1 MREALPWLSPRL
13 EPSESRRYAAVLV
26 CRELASEAP
35 AVFNVHVASF
45 LDGVWGGLRDTK
57 LHVREARVQALEVR
71 RTSRGTA
78 GVSVAHE
85 FGGGGERPGL
95 EQGVCWGSGEVEA
108 QGMFCVHACMHPPM
122 RASVH
127 AESYA
132 HTALRPATHVTFMHA
147 HHSVCWCW

>member
-45 LDGVWGGLRDTK
+45 LDGVWGGLRDPK
-57 LHVREARVQALEVR
+57 LHVREASVQALEVR

-85 FGGGGERPGL
+85 FGGGVND
-95 EQGVCWGSGEVEA
+95 QGWNRVCVGGV
-108 QGMFCVHACMHPPM
+108 GG
-122 RASVH
+122 
-127 AESYA
+127 
-132 HTALRPATHVTFMHA
+132 
-147 HHSVCWCW
+147 